1 MKENKDQFWKDINST
16 LKKDITDSEVIG
28 RIRYKSGV
36 VDDKIPAE
44 SVFSVEDEKSKK
56 LVTYLGQ
63 IYNTTQK
70 NERYTRTYRAL
81 QNPEIDGAMNIYA
94 DEATTQNEQGE
105 VLNITGSDEKVIET
119 VKELFERIGLEEKA
133 WGIIKNFCAYG
144 DEYWEVRY
152 QSDGKGIYSINYVPR
167 QLLDR
172 IEEHGELRYFQL
184 KMDMKDPD
192 EQDIKYF
199 DLMPTVSEG
208 KENRIRPFRIL
219 HWKIDSTK
227 YAPYGQGVIDS
238 VIAAIEELKLLQQ
251 SIVVARV
258 SRAAERRVY
267 RINVGQQT
275 GERAIQAAKLIIEN
289 FKKKKVVDIINN
301 SKVDRETD
309 HLSGSEDIVIPYRQ
323 GEEAH
328 SIDTLPQL
336 QAVGVEDVEFFR
348 DRIFPGLGVPRQYL
362 FDDTFAN
369 ANTNLSNKSLPF
381 AKRIQRVQRFFM
393 VGVYKLAYIELLL
406 KGFKEEDF
414 ANLTITMN
422 NPSTLMET
430 QRLEILTNKWNLVTS
445 IKGLNAEKV
454 FIPDYW
460 IYKNILNF
468 SNEEILEI
476 LTLAKV
482 QETGGN
488 PFSVLPESQRP
499 NGWDQIEKIL
509 EELKPAEAA
518 PEGGEAAP
526 EEGEEASPTE
536 DELAAELEAGGFEEP
551 APEGEAPEA
560 GVETP
565 ENASTIPNIKNK
577 KVYLEKLKRDAQKRK
592 QEFFERSKNKNNTE
606 REEYYLEQEQ
616 IKEKKKQTR
625 ISANYK
631 FFENMREFQGIA
643 DIKKDLAIIS
653 SKNKQFYF

>member
-16 LKKDITDSEVIG
+16 LKKDITDPEVIG
-28 RIRYKSGV
+28 RIKYKSGV

-56 LVTYLGQ
+56 LITYLGQ

-70 NERYTRTYRAL
+70 NERYTRVYRAL

-105 VLNITGSDEKVIET
+105 IFNITGSDEKVIET

-133 WGIIKNFCAYG
+133 WGIIKNFCSYG

-152 QSDGKGIYSINYVPR
+152 QSDGKGIYAINYIPR

-172 IEEHGELRYFQL
+172 IEENGELRYFQL

-199 DLMPTVSEG
+199 DLVPNTRNA
-208 KENRIRPFRIL
+208 KEDRVRPFRII

-227 YAPYGQGVIDS
+227 YSPYGQGVIDS

-328 SIDTLPQL
+328 TIDTLPQL

-393 VGVYKLAYIELLL
+393 VGAYKLAYIELLL

-445 IKGLNAEKV
+445 IKALNTEKI

-476 LTLAKV
+476 MMLAKV
-482 QETGGN
+482 QENGGN
-488 PFSVLPESQRP
+488 PFSVLPENQIP
-499 NGWDQIEKIL
+499 ENWNDLDQFAAGGT
-509 EELKPAEAA
+509 PAE
-518 PEGGEAAP
+518 GEAAAAAA
-526 EEGEEASPTE
+526 EGEGEEPVPTE
-536 DELAAELEAGGFEEP
+536 DELAAELEAGGFEEQ
-551 APEGEAPEA
+551 PEEGGETPEEA
-560 GVETP
+560 P
-565 ENASTIPNIKNK
+565 ENASTTPNSKNK
-577 KVYLEKLKRDAQKRK
+577 KAYLEKLKRDAQKRK
-592 QEFFERSKNKNNTE
+592 QEFFERSKEKTNTR

-631 FFENMREFQGIA
+631 FFENMREFQGLV
-643 DIKKDLAIIS
+643 DIKKDLMIINNQ
-653 SKNKQFYF
+653 NKQFYF